1 MNLIVHHSTRNSI
14 IILIVNCQDD
24 KLYLFFP
31 YSVLLYLS
39 LFGFTLDPRQYR
51 DKFAP
56 PRRFLDHVTA
66 ARYGSHFSAS
76 NMLLLPVSPEIIR
89 QEVNVLIS
97 DLIVRLKQLLFNS
110 LLCAYYVGFI
120 PIQFTPVSYE
130 CLECVRATK

>member
-1 MNLIVHHSTRNSI
+1 MVYIFI
-14 IILIVNCQDD
+14 
-24 KLYLFFP
+24 LFFLSS
-31 YSVLLYLS
+31 SVLLYLS

-56 PRRFLDHVTA
+56 PRRFLDQVTT
-66 ARYGSHFSAS
+66 ARYGSHFSGS
-76 NMLLLPVSPEIIR
+76 NILLLPVSPETIR

-120 PIQFTPVSYE
+120 PIQFTPVSYK
-130 CLECVRATK
+130 CLECGS